1 MASDCPLRSLRP
13 PPTALSNCLWLP
25 SPTASGCPLELRLA
39 ALSNCDWLPSP
50 TASDRPLQ
58 LPLAA
63 LSNCVWLPSPT
74 ASPTASDRPL
84 ARSVVRRSGY
94 GDGFKWLSN
103 YIK

>member
-13 PPTALSNCLWLP
+13 PPTALSNC
-25 SPTASGCPLELRLA
+25 
-39 ALSNCDWLPSP
+39 
-50 TASDRPLQ
+50 
-58 LPLAA
+58 
-63 LSNCVWLPSPT
+63 VWLPSRT